1 MGIKLMHHKLSTFLI
16 GMRQEQPDFSWY
28 PTDLHNRLASVLPAH
43 AVYGLFRDAWLS
55 EDILF
60 VDDQDGLGRAQRFL
74 PEIQRVLNVSRIE
87 RVFK

>member
-1 MGIKLMHHKLSTFLI
+1 MVSLMHSTIHRFI
-16 GMRQEQPDFSWY
+16 MGMRQEQPDFSWH

-43 AVYGLFRDAWLS
+43 AVYGLFRDAWLA